1 MTKKKNISHFL
12 SAALKYGVPDRYLFR
27 PEDLA
32 VQAHFYKYGV
42 TTLVYPDLDH
52 LSCPQGHQSC
62 VRLR

>member
-32 VQAHFYKYGV
+32 VQAHFYKYDV
-42 TTLVYPDLDH
+42 TPPWPLTTDH
-52 LSCPQGHQSC
+52 LSCPQGH
-62 VRLR
+62 

>member
-32 VQAHFYKYGV
+32 VQAHFYKYDV
-42 TTLVYPDLDH
+42 TPPTMATDH
-52 LSCPQGHQSC
+52 
-62 VRLR
+62 